1 MRFVSDKT
9 RINYQVPSQGPHK
22 LMRQIYSIRHPR
34 GFTRNITSIIPVIY
48 PNKEP
53 RKAPLF
59 GDSSG
64 DLSGSS
70 SDKITKY
77 PSLVLIT
84 NSPSVPS
91 KTSTKDY
98 SHVPK

>member
-64 DLSGSS
+64 EPIVSS
-70 SDKITKY
+70 SDHRTKDPY
-77 PSLVLIT
+77 RVPIMNPRSAPSET
-84 NSPSVPS
+84 
-91 KTSTKDY
+91 TTKDY
-98 SHVPK
+98 YRVQR